1 MHRTHGT
8 RGAWRLMLFAM
19 AVALFSFGEST
30 GGLTQGL
37 EEDSH
42 GESFCKIKSVTI
54 TTDVIVA
61 DHLTSDNP
69 PYPPVVPTEPNG
81 FVLSKKCKGPV
92 VGTLTVEI
100 TGRLH
105 IHEVWARC
113 LSSLG
118 LPGGCTPGVD
128 DENIGYDQ
136 STGNGIHRLFD
147 SNGTRAE
154 VSYPVVTAR
163 FTWRKLPPGQWRFF
177 VLPGCIGDCPVT
189 IKSGTFTIEAYSS
202 K

>member
-1 MHRTHGT
+1 MHPT
-8 RGAWRLMLFAM
+8 RGTGGTWRLILFAT
-19 AVALFSFGEST
+19 AVALFSFGGS
-30 GGLTQGL
+30 TQGFAQGV

-42 GESFCKIKSVTI
+42 GESFCKMKSVTV
-54 TTDVIVA
+54 TTDVIVE

-69 PYPPVVPTEPNG
+69 PYPPVVSTEPSG
-81 FVLSKKCKGPV
+81 FILNKKCKGPV

-105 IHEVWARC
+105 IHEIWAKC
-113 LSSLG
+113 LSGLG
-118 LPGGCTPGVD
+118 LTGGCIPGGD
-128 DENIGYDQ
+128 DKNIGYEQ
-136 STGNGIHRLFD
+136 STGLGIHRLLD

-163 FTWRKLPPGQWRFF
+163 FTWRKLPPGQWRFY
-177 VLPGCIGDCPVT
+177 VLPGCLGDCPVT
-189 IKSGTFTIEAYSS
+189 IKSGTFTVEAYSS